1 MDTLPEP
8 LPNSPLPLFQT
19 WLDDARM
26 DGTLPNPDAMSLA
39 TVSPDNQPAAR
50 IVLCKQ
56 FVTKPGYLVFYT
68 NYESSKSV
76 AIESQSRV
84 AGVFHWDHMNRQV
97 RIEGLAMRSP
107 EAESD
112 EYFASRDRE
121 SQIGAWVSAQSYP
134 LNERADLLA
143 ALETTRERFPEDGT
157 PIPRPSFWGGYRI
170 WITAMELWV
179 RGDARLHDRGRWERR
194 VTRGSSGNPVFSE
207 WHARRL
213 QP

>member
-1 MDTLPEP
+1 
-8 LPNSPLPLFQT
+8 LFQT
-19 WLDDARM
+19 WLDDARR

-39 TVSPDNQPAAR
+39 TVAADNRPAAR

-56 FVTKPGYLVFYT
+56 VVATPGYLVFYT

-76 AIESQSRV
+76 AIESQPRV

-97 RIEGLAMRSP
+97 RVEGLAMRSP

-112 EYFASRDRE
+112 EYFDSRDRD
-121 SQIGAWVSAQSYP
+121 SQIGAWASAQSYP
-134 LNERADLLA
+134 LNARADLWA
-143 ALETTRERFPEDGT
+143 ALEATRERFPEKGT

-170 WITAMELWV
+170 WISAMELWV

-194 VTRGSSGNPVFSE
+194 VTRGSGGDPVCSD